1 MFSFWGGF
9 GVPVVAAG
17 AFIHSC
23 TPLPLAQGLE
33 QQISVTL
40 SKHIQGSRRT
50 LFIRTKHNRRIFRVI
65 PFIDQATK
73 KDTEQLNGEK

>member
-9 GVPVVAAG
+9 GAPVVAAG

-33 QQISVTL
+33 QQISITL
-40 SKHIQGSRRT
+40 SKHIKGSEERYLLGQNT
-50 LFIRTKHNRRIFRVI
+50 T
-65 PFIDQATK
+65 
-73 KDTEQLNGEK
+73 GEFSG